1 MKTPVLFLWILLAAL
16 VGGCAT
22 TQSPSA
28 NDGRPSNPS
37 TTVSL
42 TALQCWSLGC
52 RSVEAPTCPAIV
64 QDYSPRQWACTC
76 ANGSSCITEPS
87 R

>member
-1 MKTPVLFLWILLAAL
+1 
-16 VGGCAT
+16 
-22 TQSPSA
+22 
-28 NDGRPSNPS
+28 
-37 TTVSL
+37 
-42 TALQCWSLGC
+42 LQCLSLGC
-52 RSVEAPTCPAIV
+52 RTVEAPTCPAIV